1 MPLTAV
7 KIKNAKPKK
16 KQYKIQ
22 DADGLYLLV
31 TPAGG
36 KYWRFDYRY
45 DRKRKTLALG
55 IYPEITLL
63 DARSRLL
70 EARKALMQD
79 IDPGQQSQRK

>member
-1 MPLTAV
+1 MQKV
-7 KIKNAKPKK
+7 KN
-16 KQYKIQ
+16 QYKIQ
-22 DADGLYLLV
+22 DTDRLYLLV

-36 KYWRFDYRY
+36 KYWHFNYRD

-63 DARSRLL
+63 DARSKLL

>member
-1 MPLTAV
+1 MQKA
-7 KIKNAKPKK
+7 KK

-22 DADGLYLLV
+22 DTDELYLLV

-36 KYWRFDYRY
+36 KYWHFNYRY